1 MNWAKVSRYLQCHV
15 VKKTKCTQKNEYQKF
30 IIFFISERKNC
41 KNQRRHRKREKKT
54 RRREEKIGGGQEGK
68 IERTT

>member
-1 MNWAKVSRYLQCHV
+1 MLLRIQNAHK
-15 VKKTKCTQKNEYQKF
+15 KNEYQKF
-30 IIFFISERKNC
+30 VIFLISARKNC